1 MTEPI
6 TASLAQARDLR
17 REPGLPLRVLVALGA
32 LTAVAPLVTDLYL
45 PALPDLARS
54 LGTSEPLAQA
64 TVSVCLVGLS
74 LGQLFVG
81 PLSDRVG
88 RMRPL
93 RWGVALLAVTSFLC
107 AVADEITVLLVLRL
121 LQGLAGSAALVI
133 ARAIVRDVY
142 DGARAAKVFSEL
154 MLIMGLAPVV
164 GPVVGG
170 QLLRFTDWRGI
181 FVTLGLLT
189 TALLVGCWLVLH
201 ETVDRR
207 AVDRPDSHPLRV
219 FRTLL
224 SDGRFVGYL
233 ALMGLMGIILF
244 SYISMSSFV
253 LRGEYDV
260 RPVGYSFAFGA
271 NAIGMVVG
279 SQVSARL
286 VIRRGPAALLR
297 AGVALL
303 TAAAAAVVAAL
314 AAGAP
319 LALVLLGLWFVLF
332 ALGMSFGNATALALS
347 PHGAVAGTAAA
358 LLGASQF
365 LLGAAVPPLVSLL
378 GTSGVVMGTT
388 MVTAAALALATL
400 FLVIQ
405 PGSAR

>member
-189 TALLVGCWLVLH
+189 TALLVGCWLVVH

-207 AVDRPDSHPLRV
+207 TVDRPDSHPLRV